1 MKRFLSIFLSILVVI
16 GCLVPNYAFAAD
28 NSEYDSEFTQ
38 EEFEALEHICGIHS
52 TICIRFNS
60 GTYIRNSK
68 R

>member
-38 EEFEALEHICGIHS
+38 EEFEALEHKIGRAHV
-52 TICIRFNS
+52 
-60 GTYIRNSK
+60 
-68 R
+68 